1 MGTPNLAVL
10 DSKEGGIQFGA
21 EGLTIGLQP
30 GSETQAKSRLGSYY
44 AKLPSGGRSLFT
56 AEEGTKAKL
65 CDLKVRSRL
74 LA

>member
-56 AEEGTKAKL
+56 VEEGTKAKL
-65 CDLKVRSRL
+65 CDLKV
-74 LA
+74 